1 MGQVLGF
8 SNCKELGSVNSTPD
22 STPPCTDG
30 GNEESELYELQTAHD
45 WSEEEERDRGGE
57 DEDYDDDGDLASS
70 PSIWGTPHQHSFE
83 LTFSYIAIAE
93 AEAVGA
99 TRHHR
104 EGSGRRRGG
113 ARLGRTPLVRTDTL
127 ETLLPLDSP
136 DVEWDPH
143 AFLTLE
149 EAEEGARRRREEEE
163 EESERRERLAESEA
177 GPRQSS
183 LLDGDLEALERNVT
197 LGRERGRRESPQ
209 HHHATQPP
217 ELLETLVTVDATIM
231 LLTPIRPGGGA
242 SSIVSST
249 SSAPIGHTQELLVS
263 EQWFSALSLSE
274 GPTIC
279 AHIAVMDL
287 IYWKDTERTG
297 MVFTGLVVGLLS
309 LFQLS
314 LITVVSSLSLAAM
327 CFTISVRLY
336 YKVLSLINVGD
347 GKHPF
352 KAYLDMDISLSGE
365 QADQYMQRAIVL
377 AVSAVNTLKGLIC
390 VGSFFDSL
398 KFLALVYLVTYLGD
412 LCNGLTL
419 LIIGVIAV
427 FSVPLFY
434 RQRQEQVDSVIAR
447 IQANIDNIKDILQR
461 IAQGGGPLPDPTP
474 GGAKPKDQ

>member
-45 WSEEEERDRGGE
+45 WSEEEERNRGGG

-93 AEAVGA
+93 AEAVGT

-113 ARLGRTPLVRTDTL
+113 ARVGRTPLVRTDTL

-143 AFLTLE
+143 AFLTRE

-163 EESERRERLAESEA
+163 EERERRVRLAESEA

-183 LLDGDLEALERNVT
+183 LLDGDLEDLERNVT

-217 ELLETLVTVDATIM
+217 ELLETLVTVDATVM
-231 LLTPIRPGGGA
+231 LLTPMRPGGGA
-242 SSIVSST
+242 SSVVSST
-249 SSAPIGHTQELLVS
+249 SSAPIGQNTQELLVS

-274 GPTIC
+274 GPMIC
-279 AHIAVMDL
+279 AHIAGMEVPGSQ
-287 IYWKDTERTG
+287 IYN
-297 MVFTGLVVGLLS
+297 F
-309 LFQLS
+309 
-314 LITVVSSLSLAAM
+314 
-327 CFTISVRLY
+327 Y
-336 YKVLSLINVGD
+336 
-347 GKHPF
+347 
-352 KAYLDMDISLSGE
+352 
-365 QADQYMQRAIVL
+365 IV
-377 AVSAVNTLKGLIC
+377 T
-390 VGSFFDSL
+390 
-398 KFLALVYLVTYLGD
+398 
-412 LCNGLTL
+412 
-419 LIIGVIAV
+419 
-427 FSVPLFY
+427 
-434 RQRQEQVDSVIAR
+434 
-447 IQANIDNIKDILQR
+447 
-461 IAQGGGPLPDPTP
+461 
-474 GGAKPKDQ
+474 